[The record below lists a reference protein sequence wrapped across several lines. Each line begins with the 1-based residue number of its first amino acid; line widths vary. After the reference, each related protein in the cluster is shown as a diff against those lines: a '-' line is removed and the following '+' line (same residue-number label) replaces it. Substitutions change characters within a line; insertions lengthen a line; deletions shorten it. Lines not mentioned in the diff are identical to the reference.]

1 MAGQRAKFRNSSS
14 IGLDCA
20 VFNVRNNT
28 TLAPTVETEI
38 QGMKKQDRFDTS
50 VNFPLAWH
58 SIFPEF
64 GDCCKLGLPLMS
76 SLLLEYSSEYL
87 NEYSSTR

>member
-1 MAGQRAKFRNSSS
+1 VPN
-14 IGLDCA
+14 LE
-20 VFNVRNNT
+20 

-64 GDCCKLGLPLMS
+64 GDCAAVRVAA
-76 SLLLEYSSEYL
+76 
-87 NEYSSTR
+87 NE